1 MNQNYRLI
9 IALSGFSLYIPTIA
23 EVLAVHVDKKHS
35 LMAADQLNSPKA
47 CQHKIALHI
56 TLYLNKI

>member
-35 LMAADQLNSPKA
+35 LMAADQLNFPKVDQ
-47 CQHKIALHI
+47 C
-56 TLYLNKI
+56 